1 MWYTD
6 IRPHSWRNFVLI
18 QNLIIIL
25 LSVNKSSSS
34 PCTYIVMHACTYCV
48 ACLYIL
54 WCMLMHACT
63 YCVACLYILWCML
76 MHACTH
82 CVACL
87 YILWCML
94 MHACTHCDACL
105 YIYCDACLYILWC
118 MLVHIVMHADACL
131 YILCCML
138 VHIVMHADACLYTLC
153 CMLVHIVMHA
163 DACLYI
169 LWCMLVHIVMH
180 ADACLYTLWCMLVH
194 ILWCMVVHIVMHA
207 CTYCESCLH
216 CERVDWPLPACLPC
230 KPWRLL
236 VHWCC
241 RPGTGRSSPQT
252 HVTSEHPWTIPSTGL
267 SHSKT
272 KESQHNNFGG
282 LHHHNYPNHFCHACN
297 GRHMH
302 VIVNPNAMVPWPCAK
317 SAWTF
322 ENFDLL
328 AHIQWCVSLAHFYC
342 KCLLQ
347 LLNNLLKETSY
358 SVAESRQPVLWLW
371 ISAERLKMSMHRIHM
386 HFNYCIIPHSSIS
399 SSWPCIAPSC

>member
-1 MWYTD
+1 MLVH
-6 IRPHSWRNFVLI
+6 IVLHA
-18 QNLIIIL
+18 
-25 LSVNKSSSS
+25 
-34 PCTYIVMHACTYCV
+34 CTYCDACWCMLVQIVMHACTYCV

-63 YCVACLYILWCML
+63 N
-76 MHACTH
+76 
-82 CVACL
+82 
-87 YILWCML
+87 
-94 MHACTHCDACL
+94 
-105 YIYCDACLYILWC
+105 CDACLYILWC
-118 MLVHIVMHADACL
+118 
-131 YILCCML
+131 IL
-138 VHIVMHADACLYTLC
+138 A
-153 CMLVHIVMHA
+153 
-163 DACLYI
+163 
-169 LWCMLVHIVMH
+169 
-180 ADACLYTLWCMLVH
+180 
-194 ILWCMVVHIVMHA
+194 HIVMHA
-207 CTYCESCLH
+207 CTYCEACLH
-216 CERVDWPLPACLPC
+216 SECVDWPLPACLPC

-236 VHWCC
+236 VRWCC

-272 KESQHNNFGG
+272 KESQHNNFGE

-317 SAWTF
+317 RVWIF

-328 AHIQWCVSLAHFYC
+328 AHIQWCVLLAHFYC

-358 SVAESRQPVLWLW
+358 SVAESRQPLWLW
-371 ISAERLKMSMHRIHM
+371 ISADRLKMSMHRIHM
-386 HFNYCIIPHSSIS
+386 HFNYSIIPHSSVS